1 MGILI
6 DASVYIAYERGKFD
20 LPAEMAARQVKHSRL
35 SVITISE
42 LLYGVVQAVD
52 PAIRTKRSIFVEQLI
67 EDFEVL
73 PISLEIARIHA
84 EISAQL
90 DRAGTPI
97 GRHDLLL
104 AATCL
109 QHGLSVV
116 TFNEREFRR
125 VPGLVVENWL
135 SP

>member
-1 MGILI
+1 
-6 DASVYIAYERGKFD
+6 
-20 LPAEMAARQVKHSRL
+20 MAARKVKHSWL

-52 PAIRTKRSIFVEQLI
+52 PTIRAKRSVFVEQLI

-73 PISLEIARIHA
+73 PIDLEIARIHA
-84 EISAQL
+84 GLSVEM

-97 GRHDLLL
+97 GRHVLWL

-109 QHGLSVV
+109 QQGLSIV

-125 VPGLVVENWL
+125 VPGLIVENWL